1 MKLSSNKLY
10 TFYLNLTRG
19 GGGEEES
26 LELVCLSLLCRT
38 LNLCLVCTEFS
49 SPPSHTSSRFSLLMF
64 YSLGSL
70 FSINGRACFRALP
83 ATPYLLSFSLALKL
97 TAYQQIDKVTT
108 EDELHGV
115 LLEEDVIDALDE
127 VGYRGV
133 PQREKL
139 ESKDKI
145 LRFFFCLCF
154 FSHSCA
160 FKAFE
165 QQSNRNQ
172 NSPSSVC

>member
-1 MKLSSNKLY
+1 
-10 TFYLNLTRG
+10 
-19 GGGEEES
+19 
-26 LELVCLSLLCRT
+26 
-38 LNLCLVCTEFS
+38 
-49 SPPSHTSSRFSLLMF
+49 MF

-145 LRFFFCLCF
+145 LRFFFCLF
-154 FSHSCA
+154 FFFHILVHLRHLN
-160 FKAFE
+160 
-165 QQSNRNQ
+165 SNQIEIRIHPQAYVN
-172 NSPSSVC
+172 PFRET

>member
-145 LRFFFCLCF
+145 CFFFFTFLCI
-154 FSHSCA
+154 
-160 FKAFE
+160 
-165 QQSNRNQ
+165 
-172 NSPSSVC
+172 